1 MLMMLL
7 RVSRGLIVAVDVA
20 LDELDAVQLP
30 APLYARALLQ
40 HKAVVPYLLARPY
53 SDIIVKLLQC
63 CLAADESRL
72 AARLVVSVARD
83 WRKIR
88 DAAMLDRG
96 GDILCD
102 ILCDSPD
109 GLVVAMQDTL
119 VYALIICKCLFEHP
133 THTAPMLVPP
143 QALLD
148 IWQDC
153 LDVRDVDIFT
163 ALLDELH
170 LLSGCLRAFILDY

>member
-30 APLYARALLQ
+30 APFDARALLQ
-40 HKAVVPYLLARPY
+40 HKAAVPYLLARPY
-53 SDIIVKLLQC
+53 SGIIVKLLQC
-63 CLAADESRL
+63 CLAADEPCLS
-72 AARLVVSVARD
+72 ARLVVAVARYR
-83 WRKIR
+83 RKIR
-88 DAAMLDRG
+88 DAAILDRD
-96 GDILCD
+96 GDILCY
-102 ILCDSPD
+102 ILRDGPD
-109 GLVVAMQDTL
+109 GLVIAVQDTL
-119 VYALIICKCLFEHP
+119 VYVLVICKCLFKHP

-148 IWQDC
+148 IRQDC

-163 ALLDELH
+163 ALLDELR
-170 LLSGCLRAFILDY
+170 LLSGCLRTFILNY